1 MHKNIRTCFIVEI
14 ELANISIK
22 HSILELY
29 VFINRVERLN
39 LNSLILVPKKVNIKD
54 ILRPKIILKG
64 NETNKK

>member
-54 ILRPKIILKG
+54 IWRPKVILKG
-64 NETNKK
+64 YETNKK